1 MNSVKYLGLDVH
13 GASISA
19 AVRNAKGELTL
30 ECTFRT
36 ERQALLDFIGGLR
49 GTLQVA
55 FEEGT
60 QSAWLYEQLR
70 GRVAKV
76 VASDP
81 RKNALLKSGNKNDR
95 IDGRKLS
102 ELLYAGLLTAVY
114 HGEHGLET
122 LKELARSYLV
132 LTEDTTRVLQRLKA
146 IYRGQAIGTRGKKL
160 YGTRHRLQW
169 LVQLV
174 NAGRRWRAERL
185 YEQLDELQGLRQ
197 QARRQLILES
207 QKHAATALLRS
218 VPFLGPIRAALLL
231 AWVQTPHRFR
241 TKRQFW
247 AYCGLGLETRSSADY
262 QVVNGQLERRQRPVF
277 IRGLNW
283 NHNHALKNLFKGA
296 AVTASARPGP
306 WQEFY
311 QVRLDKGIQP
321 ELARL
326 TLARKIAAIALTLW
340 KKGAKFD
347 VQHLKLQAA

>member
-1 MNSVKYLGLDVH
+1 M
-13 GASISA
+13 
-19 AVRNAKGELTL
+19 
-30 ECTFRT
+30 
-36 ERQALLDFIGGLR
+36 
-49 GTLQVA
+49 
-55 FEEGT
+55 
-60 QSAWLYEQLR
+60 
-70 GRVAKV
+70 
-76 VASDP
+76 
-81 RKNALLKSGNKNDR
+81 
-95 IDGRKLS
+95 
-102 ELLYAGLLTAVY
+102 
-114 HGEHGLET
+114 
-122 LKELARSYLV
+122 
-132 LTEDTTRVLQRLKA
+132 
-146 IYRGQAIGTRGKKL
+146 
-160 YGTRHRLQW
+160 
-169 LVQLV
+169 
-174 NAGRRWRAERL
+174 
-185 YEQLDELQGLRQ
+185 
-197 QARRQLILES
+197 ILES

>member
-1 MNSVKYLGLDVH
+1 MNSVKYIGLDVH
-13 GASISA
+13 ESSISA
-19 AVRNAKGELTL
+19 AVRNAAGELIL

-49 GTLQVA
+49 GTLHVA

-60 QSAWLYEQLR
+60 HAAWLYEQLR
-70 GRVAKV
+70 GRVARV

-81 RKNALLKSGNKNDR
+81 RKNALLKSGSKSDR
-95 IDGRKLS
+95 VDARKLS

-122 LKELARSYLV
+122 LKELGRSYV
-132 LTEDTTRVLQRLKA
+132 SLTEDTTRILQRLKA
-146 IYRGQAIGTRGKKL
+146 IYRGRAIGTAGKKL
-160 YGTRHRLQW
+160 YGQRHRQEWLQ
-169 LVQLV
+169 QLSD
-174 NAGRRWRAERL
+174 AGRRERAERL
-185 YEQLDELQGLRQ
+185 YAQLDEVQRLRQ
-197 QARRQLILES
+197 QARRQWIAES
-207 QKHAATALLRS
+207 RKHAAYACLRS
-218 VPFLGPIRAALLL
+218 VPFLGPIRTALLL

-262 QVVNGQLERRQRPVF
+262 QVVDGQLQRRKRPVF

-283 NHNHALKNLFKGA
+283 NHNHELKNVFKSA
-296 AVTASARPGP
+296 ATTARARPGP

-311 QVRLDKGIQP
+311 QVRLEKGIAPQ
-321 ELARL
+321 LARL
-326 TLARKIAAIALTLW
+326 TLARKIAAVALALW

-347 VQHLKLQAA
+347 IRHLQLQAA